1 MTITS
6 EKFSPIKRM
15 FLSIAIFSIIVLVWL
30 GFRII
35 APNTPTIFA
44 GTSPN
49 NIGIKSGHLTI
60 CSVSPNCVSSQ
71 NQDEQH
77 FIEPLTFQGD
87 NQKAIALLATIINNQ
102 PRSKIIKQTDDYL
115 YAEFTSQWMGFVDD
129 VEFYVNTQEN
139 IIEVKSASRLGESDL
154 GINRNR
160 IETIRKQLI
169 IE

>member
-1 MTITS
+1 
-6 EKFSPIKRM
+6 M

-44 GTSPN
+44 GTSPT
-49 NIGIKSGHLTI
+49 NIGIQSGHLTT
-60 CSVSPNCVSSQ
+60 CFVSPNCVSSQ
-71 NQDEQH
+71 AQDEQH
-77 FIEPLTFQGD
+77 FIQPLTFQGD
-87 NQKAIALLATIINNQ
+87 NQKAIAFLATIINNQ
-102 PRSKIIKQTDDYL
+102 PRTKIIKQTDDYL
-115 YAEFTSQWMGFVDD
+115 YVEFTSKWMGFVDD
-129 VEFYVNTQEN
+129 VEFYVNPQEN

-169 IE
+169 IDN